1 MYNIEKKKRFFSA
14 NGRFFSANGLGDENG
29 DLGLSMVS
37 QRWDPGIGEAV
48 GLEVNRAYEGGS
60 RERKQRVRLNC
71 WEGWFDPKEGKGI
84 LGRLRKSSISLQ
96 WITIGV
102 TIKTKSKINQV
113 VVVMEVVPKRWRRRV
128 LQIRKGDSRNF
139 NFMDIIFSIFSKQ
152 VLGLALVLYSL
163 WFFIS
168 FMRMCTHVG
177 SKVLLVLSY
186 LFACFSA
193 MLNFKLYQRNKNGFF
208 YYWYW
213 WFSVILISVST
224 HVYSELFGILDKGW
238 TVFVIKKVYWLWW
251 TLFMALVGDQ
261 WLCWVSLNHT
271 RTMFLVSV
279 FFWLL
284 DGLLLL
290 HCIDHEKWYWNK
302 ITGWRFF
309 IMAAK
314 VVGLNHS
321 FGRMVLNWF
330 MVGDWYRWNIWTR
343 EAYGTQQIRYVLWIL
358 KLIKLSCDGVQRDHL
373 EATEDKRWNII
384 NSNDL
389 LSLVSWCFAYVNGS
403 VDMSHTNHKVTV
415 EPVENGGFLKRIG
428 HMIQDRF
435 GPGDMKYGLNLI
447 FMETKSVQRWHWRK
461 GQKMRYLAFRM
472 EINRGSL
479 SPQFSARWSFIL
491 FYFL

>member
-1 MYNIEKKKRFFSA
+1 
-14 NGRFFSANGLGDENG
+14 
-29 DLGLSMVS
+29 
-37 QRWDPGIGEAV
+37 
-48 GLEVNRAYEGGS
+48 
-60 RERKQRVRLNC
+60 
-71 WEGWFDPKEGKGI
+71 
-84 LGRLRKSSISLQ
+84 
-96 WITIGV
+96 
-102 TIKTKSKINQV
+102 
-113 VVVMEVVPKRWRRRV
+113 MEVVPKRWRRRV